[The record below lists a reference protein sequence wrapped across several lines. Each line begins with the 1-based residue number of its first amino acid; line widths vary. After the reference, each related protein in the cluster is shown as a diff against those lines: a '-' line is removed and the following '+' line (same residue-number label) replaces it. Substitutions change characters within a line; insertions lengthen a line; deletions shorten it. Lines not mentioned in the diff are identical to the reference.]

1 MVVANNKRDN
11 FKKEDIIKN
20 IHLDV
25 GISVSYAGR
34 IVNDIISILLS
45 NFKLNKK
52 LKIKN
57 FGIFTVKKKNKRLG
71 RNPKNNDKHYISE
84 RTVVTFKASE
94 NFTKKI
100 KENE

>member
-1 MVVANNKRDN
+1 MTKNNVK
-11 FKKEDIIKN
+11 
-20 IHLDV
+20 
-25 GISVSYAGR
+25 
-34 IVNDIISILLS
+34 LLS
-45 NFKLNKK
+45 ISELSSKLGLIN
-52 LKIKN
+52 
-57 FGIFTVKKKNKRLG
+57 KKNKRLG